1 MEQANNTFSHGL
13 QMDTH
18 PMVQGTDSLT
28 DCLNGTLITMNG
40 NEVILQND
48 MGNRRVDNAFL
59 PAGYEPVGMKEY
71 GGIIYVAAYNPITN
85 KSQIGSFPSPQR
97 KQDIKDIKPTKVS
110 FDIESYNEEIGD
122 NHQSFSFLKS
132 DFKLY
137 SLTNDTSLRTGD
149 KFVVYASGENKLEDI
164 KDKITNYD
172 NVKNEKIKS
181 PKNKKYTLQIGILNS
196 QNEFIDITKAL
207 CRWYKNGEG
216 SWKVIEDNEN
226 YSEEYK
232 FNQGYFIPD
241 SFIPPSTET
250 ISDAN
255 LIKSRQLLEANTY
268 SYKLVGPMYLK
279 IIYNHISRFNYNIYG
294 TKNGSELTL
303 WVEGYITYNCP
314 DNADDIQQRSNDIY
328 ESFEEGTPNF
338 KGFELYSLTSGINF
352 NEKTIES
359 IEKSVYDENSNTYS
373 VKIVKKYKCDNIG
386 DNTKLDYFIGV
397 YYNDSVFLKDLSE
410 KGSLNIS
417 LLGSG
422 ELSVEN
428 WRFFN
433 DLDQKKTIL
442 TFSLNAY
449 PKYGES
455 FDDIKFIFSN
465 YTTYRN
471 IDENQRKSFEVP
483 TFKVLNIQPYNG
495 RQTIEIDWN
504 SSNNISSRAVYY
516 LKDLTY
522 TIKSQNTND
531 TTKTITF
538 NLDNSDTSTIYWILT
553 TNLFNE
559 FYNTINNFCT
569 TTDESFMNKMNV
581 KVKLNKS
588 FQVNQDDNEQEEKIG
603 GLELSTTDSKEI
615 TYKIKHIHSVSINNN
630 STLEIDENYPV
641 NFWIK
646 EEEKRKFKLIKK
658 YKFNNDGIFVDNL
671 NKYFNEHLLTFSK
684 GSGSNN
690 SQFNSKTVFIEDLT
704 GNGEDNILKGAINNY
719 DIFIGTCDQ
728 QFKGTLENVF
738 DKFSNVIDKVSPN
751 ADMGFENSKYKNYY
765 AGIAPYASPT
775 TEDDKGYLHI
785 ITGYPYYKEPS
796 GGLELDKD
804 YVRYSEYDDRGYPVA
819 VYQDAIFN
827 YFNETSKPSSGTAKS
842 SIYKS
847 FTYFYSLG
855 RTTATRL
862 PGHDP
867 NLSDR
872 LINSCKV
879 WWKCSDSTWALFPQ
893 QFVFTDRAPSILTQ
907 FKNYLM
913 NHLRY
918 DYVYCMYNT
927 YNIEDNALIK
937 LYRANK
943 NYTYSKPYSHTIHL
957 YLGLESSKNISEIV
971 DKNFKEIGNLNFKL
985 ETNKVKIDAEEI
997 ASYNITSNSSLETEV
1012 QAYVNATSFK
1022 NIGLIKEGDNIIY
1035 VIKDTK
1041 GRLLDPNYVY
1051 SFNKDGTLTR
1061 LDDESKLLAVQ
1072 EQLDFNLLLYNGQR
1086 RGSPTIPF
1094 EFDWGTTA
1102 FLIFGDLKLVNEV

>member
-97 KQDIKDIKPTKVS
+97 KQDIKNFKPTEIS
-110 FDIESYNEEIGD
+110 FDIKSYGENIG
-122 NHQSFSFLKS
+122 NQSFNFLKS
-132 DFKLY
+132 DFELY

-149 KFVVYASGENKLEDI
+149 KFVVYAKGLEGK
-164 KDKITNYD
+164 KDEITNYD

-196 QNEFIDITKAL
+196 QNEFIDITKTL
-207 CRWYKNGEG
+207 CRWYKKEENN
-216 SWKVIEDNEN
+216 WKIIENNEN

-232 FNQGYFIPD
+232 FNQGYFIPN
-241 SFIPPSTET
+241 SFTPPSTET

-279 IIYNHISRFNYNIYG
+279 VIYNHISRFNYNIYG
-294 TKNGSELTL
+294 IKNGSELTL

-314 DNADDIQQRSNDIY
+314 DGVANSEPANNNDTY
-328 ESFEEGTPNF
+328 YTLDEGTPNF

-373 VKIVKKYKCDNIG
+373 VKIVKKYKCDNINN
-386 DNTKLDYFIGV
+386 NTKLDYFIGV

-455 FDDIKFIFSN
+455 FENIKFIFSN
-465 YTTYRN
+465 YTTYCN
-471 IDENQRKSFEVP
+471 TKNQEESFEVP
-483 TFKVLNIQPYNG
+483 TFEVLNIQPYNG

-504 SSNNISSRAVYY
+504 EKIISSRAVYY
-516 LKDLTY
+516 LKDLKY
-522 TIKSQNTND
+522 TIKSQNTNVSS
-531 TTKTITF
+531 KTITF
-538 NLDNSDTSTIYWILT
+538 NLDDSDSSTIYWILT

-569 TTDESFMNKMNV
+569 TTDESFIGKMNV
-581 KVKLNKS
+581 KVKINKS

-603 GLELSTTDSKEI
+603 GLELSTTNRKEI

-630 STLEIDENYPV
+630 STLEIDENYPT
-641 NFWIK
+641 NFQIK

-658 YKFNNDGIFVDNL
+658 YKFNNEENSVDNL
-671 NKYFNEHLLTFSK
+671 NTYFNEHLLTFSK
-684 GSGSNN
+684 GSGSDN

-704 GNGEDNILKGAINNY
+704 GSGEDNILKGAINNY

-775 TEDDKGYLHI
+775 TSENHGYLHI
-785 ITGYPYYKEPS
+785 IAGYPQYKEPD
-796 GGLELDKD
+796 GGLEINKD

-827 YFNETSKPSSGTAKS
+827 YFNETSKPSNGTTKS

-847 FTYFYSLG
+847 FTYFYSPG

-867 NLSDR
+867 NLQDR

-879 WWKCSDSTWALFPQ
+879 WWKCSDGTWALFPQ
-893 QFVFTDRAPSILTQ
+893 QFVFTYRAPSILTQ
-907 FKNYLM
+907 FKNYLI

-927 YNIEDNALIK
+927 YNIEDNTLIK
-937 LYRANK
+937 LYKANK

-971 DKNFKEIGNLNFKL
+971 NSNFEQIGNLDFKP
-985 ETNKVKIDAEEI
+985 ETGTVKIDAEEVT
-997 ASYNITSNSSLETEV
+997 SYNITSNSSLEIEV
-1012 QAYVNATSFK
+1012 QAYINAESSK
-1022 NIGLIKEGDNIIY
+1022 NIGLIKEDNNIIY

-1051 SFNKDGTLTR
+1051 NFNEDGTLTR

-1072 EQLDFNLLLYNGQR
+1072 EQLDFNLLLYNGWR
-1086 RGSPTIPF
+1086 LGSPAIPF
-1094 EFDWGTTA
+1094 EFDDGTRA
-1102 FLIFGDLKLVNEV
+1102 FLTFGNLKLVDGV

>member
-85 KSQIGSFPSPQR
+85 KSQIGSFPSPQK
-97 KQDIKDIKPTKVS
+97 KQDTKDIKPTEIS
-110 FDIESYNEEIGD
+110 FDIESYNETIG
-122 NHQSFSFLKS
+122 NQSFNFLKS

-149 KFVVYASGENKLEDI
+149 KFVVYASGLEGK

-196 QNEFIDITKAL
+196 QNEFIDITKTL
-207 CRWYKNGEG
+207 CRWHHNVGENN
-216 SWKVIEDNEN
+216 WKIIENNEN

-241 SFIPPSTET
+241 SFTPPSTET

-255 LIKSRQLLEANTY
+255 LIKSRQLLETNTY

-279 IIYNHISRFNYNIYG
+279 VIYNHISRFNYNIYG

-314 DNADDIQQRSNDIY
+314 DGVTNPEPANNNDTY
-328 ESFEEGTPNF
+328 YTLDEGTPNF
-338 KGFELYSLTSGINF
+338 KGFELYSLTNGINLTIDPEYS
-352 NEKTIES
+352 EKGV
-359 IEKSVYDENSNTYS
+359 SVYDENSNTYS
-373 VKIVKKYKCDNIG
+373 VKIVKKYKCDNI
-386 DNTKLDYFIGV
+386 DNNTKLDYFIGV

-442 TFSLNAY
+442 TFSLNVY

-455 FDDIKFIFSN
+455 FENIKFIFSN
-465 YTTYRN
+465 YTTYCN
-471 IDENQRKSFEVP
+471 IKNQNESFEVP
-483 TFKVLNIQPYNG
+483 TFEVLNIQPYNG
-495 RQTIEIDWN
+495 RQTIEIDWGEKV
-504 SSNNISSRAVYY
+504 ISPRAVYNLQKIFY
-516 LKDLTY
+516 Y
-522 TIKSQNTND
+522 TND
-531 TTKTITF
+531 GSLSPEQTIQFNPKTST
-538 NLDNSDTSTIYWILT
+538 TIYWILT

-569 TTDESFMNKMNV
+569 TTDESFINKMNV
-581 KVKLNKS
+581 KLKINKS
-588 FQVNQDDNEQEEKIG
+588 FKVNQDDNEQEEKIG

-646 EEEKRKFKLIKK
+646 EEEKRKFKLIKR
-658 YKFNNDGIFVDNL
+658 YKFNNDESFVPDNL

-765 AGIAPYASPT
+765 AGIAPYSQT
-775 TEDDKGYLHI
+775 GSGSEGHGYLHI

-796 GGLELDKD
+796 GGLEKDKD
-804 YVRYSEYDDRGYPVA
+804 YVRYGEYDDRGYPVA
-819 VYQDAIFN
+819 VYQDSIFN
-827 YFNETSKPSSGTAKS
+827 YFNETSKPSSGTTKS

-847 FTYFYSLG
+847 FTYFYSPDI
-855 RTTATRL
+855 TTATRL

-918 DYVYCMYNT
+918 DYIYCIYNT
-927 YNIEDNALIK
+927 YDMNNTSIK

-971 DKNFKEIGNLNFKL
+971 GKNFEEIGNLNFKL

-1072 EQLDFNLLLYNGQR
+1072 EQLDFNLLLYNGWR
-1086 RGSPTIPF
+1086 RGSPIIPF
-1094 EFDWGTTA
+1094 EFDWGTAA
-1102 FLIFGDLKLVNEV
+1102 FLTFGDLKLVDGV